1 MAKRVAVT
9 STVESS
15 VHALIRAA
23 RSPRASRRALPE
35 FMIIGA
41 QKGGTTSLFH
51 YLTACPDVLGP
62 LKKELHYYDH
72 NFERG
77 ERWYRSNFPVR
88 PDEDGWAVGES
99 SPYYLLHPTVPSR
112 VAGHLPATRL
122 IVLLRNPVSRAY
134 SHYHHTREFGR
145 EPLDTFEA
153 AIAAESQ
160 RTDAAW
166 DRLVA
171 TGVREPAVEWYSYK
185 RRGVYAPQ
193 LRRWFD
199 YFPRESMLIMT
210 AEELYKDPRG
220 GLNRARKHIGLDEID
235 IDGSNFEPRN
245 VRKYPPMLA
254 STKAE
259 LGQTY
264 LDDMLE
270 VEEIIGRPTG
280 WTL

>member
-1 MAKRVAVT
+1 MT

-23 RSPRASRRALPE
+23 RTPRAGRRALPE

-41 QKGGTTSLFH
+41 QKAGTTSLFH
-51 YLTACPDVLGP
+51 YLTACPDVRGP

-72 NFERG
+72 NFGRG

-88 PDEDGWAVGES
+88 PDSEHWAVGES

-112 VAGHLPATRL
+112 VAGHLPSMRL

-134 SHYHHTREFGR
+134 SHYHHSREFGR
-145 EPLDTFEA
+145 EPIDTFEA
-153 AIAAESQ
+153 AIAAEGQ

-171 TGVREPAVEWYSYK
+171 TGVREPAVEWYSYA

-193 LRRWFD
+193 LRRWLD
-199 YFPRESMLIMT
+199 HFPRESMLIMT
-210 AEELYKDPRG
+210 AEELYGDPRA
-220 GLNRARKHIGLDEID
+220 GLTRARLHIGLDEIE

-245 VRKYPPMLA
+245 VRKYAPLAA
-254 STKAE
+254 STRAA

-264 LDDMLE
+264 RDDVTE
-270 VEEIIGRPTG
+270 VEKIMGRPTG